1 MDQSKINNYLV
12 TLSVDVQRISDTK
25 SEILETL
32 YDLNTQIVLTLW
44 KIFLLQQVITKSNMT
59 EAIYA
64 IKGHLSESYDKNN

>member
-59 EAIYA
+59 KAIYA